1 MNQFSD
7 GIPRG
12 IGGLENLAQ
21 LYLRHNKL
29 HGSILDSM
37 RNMVGL
43 EFLDLSHNNISGTIP
58 KYRRDKRAPPQA
70 ESLSTVTRERIS
82 NYELLQETDGLCE
95 SNLIGLGSFG
105 SVYQGI
111 LISRTAIPVKVF
123 NLQLNASFKS
133 FDMNCELLHSL
144 HHRNLVKVITSSS
157 NLDFKDLVLEY
168 LPSRSLNKYLYSEN
182 YFLDI
187 RKRLSIMIDVAC
199 TLEYLHGCSSA
210 VIHSDLKPGNVL
222 LDEDMVAHLTHFFIS
237 KLLGEDESDSYTKT
251 LATLGYIAPGV
262 DQGVNLMDASRA
274 RMECDGV
281 RSILELRCK
290 LGRHAMVLIKIKSM
304 LLTRG

>member
-7 GIPRG
+7 GIPKG

-37 RNMVGL
+37 RNMSPAMPYFITAHSKQEKG
-43 EFLDLSHNNISGTIP
+43 DR
-58 KYRRDKRAPPQA
+58 YRRDKRAPPQA

-133 FDMNCELLHSL
+133 FDMNCELLRSL

-222 LDEDMVAHLTHFFIS
+222 LDEDMVAHLTYFFIS

-251 LATLGYIAPGV
+251 LATLGYIAPGMS
-262 DQGVNLMDASRA
+262 LF
-274 RMECDGV
+274 C
-281 RSILELRCK
+281 I
-290 LGRHAMVLIKIKSM
+290 
-304 LLTRG
+304 

>member
-1 MNQFSD
+1 MF
-7 GIPRG
+7 IPRNFLPCPTSSQHIVNKKKVIG
-12 IGGLENLAQ
+12 ILLLLGIALLFVPITFVFVWI
-21 LYLRHNKL
+21 R
-29 HGSILDSM
+29 
-37 RNMVGL
+37 
-43 EFLDLSHNNISGTIP
+43 
-58 KYRRDKRAPPQA
+58 YRRDKRAPPQA

-95 SNLIGLGSFG
+95 SNLIGFGSFG
-105 SVYQGI
+105 SVYKGI

-133 FDMNCELLHSL
+133 FDMNCELLRSL

-168 LPSRSLNKYLYSEN
+168 LPSRSLDKYYYSEN

-199 TLEYLHGCSSA
+199 TLKYLHGCSSA

-222 LDEDMVAHLTHFFIS
+222 LDEDMVAHLTHFCIS

-251 LATLGYIAPGV
+251 LATLGYISPV
-262 DQGVNLMDASRA
+262 
-274 RMECDGV
+274 
-281 RSILELRCK
+281 
-290 LGRHAMVLIKIKSM
+290 
-304 LLTRG
+304 